1 MKRTNFS
8 NQVDRTIS
16 YYELNSSVLAK
27 FIGACSANK
36 NDLCIRIG
44 CICMII
50 SSSFI
55 GASCSSDNR
64 TNGEGGGT
72 RQALSIYK
80 GFLDEV
86 NAFNEKETAKLVDLC
101 RRWYALR
108 DSVAASLPHD
118 SIVMHGYPA
127 GQGEFININDS
138 IASRI
143 AMIVRSNDYTLTD
156 YLNFRFA
163 LGYIPHEEKYRPYI
177 KPGHDFFANL
187 DFVNPYQGNCR
198 TTIDRYE
205 SFLNNTLKKGIST
218 QKELE
223 SFICVEDRNFRTS
236 LKFLHNL
243 GDNSLERVNEMTK
256 EIIGRVSL
264 NLIDSC
270 DTFNREKALV
280 LMVMRSNR
288 RLTANAWQCAK
299 DIQEGR
305 LKEEEEL
312 YAAYFWMLLYPFIY
326 IDDIAVCLMS
336 EELKAQYYRLAA
348 LMPELMEPISKRLP
362 IGRFSLEELPKELIV
377 AYLTQIR

>member
-16 YYELNSSVLAK
+16 DYELNSSVLAK

-270 DTFNREKALV
+270 DAFNREKALV

-305 LKEEEEL
+305 LKEEAEL
-312 YAAYFWMLLYPFIY
+312 YAAYFWMLLNPFLY

-336 EELKAQYYRLAA
+336 EDLKAQYYRLAA

-362 IGRFSLEELPKELIV
+362 VGRFSLEELPKELIV

>member
-16 YYELNSSVLAK
+16 DYELNSSVLAK

-64 TNGEGGGT
+64 TNGEGGDT
-72 RQALSIYK
+72 RQALSIYR
-80 GFLDEV
+80 GFLDKV

-127 GQGEFININDS
+127 EQGEFININDS

-177 KPGHDFFANL
+177 KSGHDFFANL
-187 DFVNPYQGNCR
+187 DFVNPYQGNCK

-236 LKFLHNL
+236 LKFLHDL

-270 DTFNREKALV
+270 DAFNREKALV

-299 DIQEGR
+299 DIQEGK
-305 LKEEEEL
+305 LKEEEKL
-312 YAAYFWMLLYPFIY
+312 YAAYFWMLLNPFIY

-336 EELKAQYYRLAA
+336 EELKARYYRLAS
-348 LMPELMEPISKRLP
+348 LMPELMESISKRLP
-362 IGRFSLEELPKELIV
+362 VGRFSLEELPKELIV

>member
-16 YYELNSSVLAK
+16 DYELNSSVLAK

-64 TNGEGGGT
+64 INGEGGGT

-223 SFICVEDRNFRTS
+223 SFICVEDLNFRTS

-256 EIIGRVSL
+256 EIIGSVSL

-270 DTFNREKALV
+270 DAFNKEKSLV

-305 LKEEEEL
+305 LKAEEKL
-312 YAAYFWMLLYPFIY
+312 YAAYFWMLLNPFIY

-362 IGRFSLEELPKELIV
+362 VGRFSLEELPKELIV

>member
-16 YYELNSSVLAK
+16 DYELNSSVLAK

-118 SIVMHGYPA
+118 SIVMHGYLA

-223 SFICVEDRNFRTS
+223 SFICVEDRNFKTS

-256 EIIGRVSL
+256 EIIGSVSL

-270 DTFNREKALV
+270 DAFNREKSLV

-312 YAAYFWMLLYPFIY
+312 YAAYFWMLLNPFIY

-362 IGRFSLEELPKELIV
+362 VGRFSLEELPKELIV

>member
-8 NQVDRTIS
+8 IQVNRS
-16 YYELNSSVLAK
+16 SSNYELNSSVLTK
-27 FIGACSANK
+27 FVGACSVNK

-44 CICMII
+44 CICLII

-55 GASCSSDNR
+55 GSSCSSS
-64 TNGEGGGT
+64 NGENKDDDT

-86 NAFNEKETAKLVDLC
+86 NSFNEKETAKLVDLC

-118 SIVMHGYPA
+118 SVVVHGYA
-127 GQGEFININDS
+127 VEQEEFININDS

-187 DFVNPYQGNCR
+187 DFVNPYQDNCK
-198 TTIDRYE
+198 TTIERYE

-236 LKFLHNL
+236 LKFLHDL

-256 EIIGRVSL
+256 EIIGSVSL

-270 DTFNREKALV
+270 DAFNREKALV

-288 RLTANAWQCAK
+288 RLTANAWQCAM
-299 DIQEGR
+299 DIKEGR
-305 LKEEEEL
+305 LKEEAEL
-312 YAAYFWMLLYPFIY
+312 YAAYFWMLLNPFIY

-362 IGRFSLEELPKELIV
+362 VGRFSLEELPKELIV

>member
-16 YYELNSSVLAK
+16 DYELNSSVLAK

-256 EIIGRVSL
+256 EIIGSVSL

-270 DTFNREKALV
+270 DAFNREKALV

-299 DIQEGR
+299 DIQEGK
-305 LKEEEEL
+305 LKEEEKL
-312 YAAYFWMLLYPFIY
+312 YAAYFWMLLNPFIY

-336 EELKAQYYRLAA
+336 EELKARYYRLAA

-362 IGRFSLEELPKELIV
+362 VGRFSLEELPKELIV

>member
-16 YYELNSSVLAK
+16 DYELNSSVLAK

-256 EIIGRVSL
+256 EIIGSVSL

-270 DTFNREKALV
+270 DAFNKEKSLV

-312 YAAYFWMLLYPFIY
+312 YAAYFWMLLNPFIY

-362 IGRFSLEELPKELIV
+362 VGRFSLEELPKELIV

>member
-16 YYELNSSVLAK
+16 DYELNSSVLAK

-256 EIIGRVSL
+256 EIIGSVSL

-270 DTFNREKALV
+270 DAFNREKALV
-280 LMVMRSNR
+280 LMVMRNNR

-299 DIQEGR
+299 DIQEGK
-305 LKEEEEL
+305 LKEEEKL
-312 YAAYFWMLLYPFIY
+312 YAAYFWMLLNPFIY

-362 IGRFSLEELPKELIV
+362 VGRFSLEELPKELIV

>member
-270 DTFNREKALV
+270 DAFNREKALV

-305 LKEEEEL
+305 LKEEAEL
-312 YAAYFWMLLYPFIY
+312 YAAYFWMLLNPFIY

>member
-16 YYELNSSVLAK
+16 DYELNSSVLAK

-118 SIVMHGYPA
+118 SIVMHGYLA

-223 SFICVEDRNFRTS
+223 SFICVEDRNFKTS

-256 EIIGRVSL
+256 EIIGRVSM

-270 DTFNREKALV
+270 DAFNREKALV

-312 YAAYFWMLLYPFIY
+312 YAAYFWMLLNPFIY

-362 IGRFSLEELPKELIV
+362 VGRFSLEELPKELIV

>member
-16 YYELNSSVLAK
+16 DYELNSSVLAK

-127 GQGEFININDS
+127 GQEEFININDS
-138 IASRI
+138 IATRI
-143 AMIVRSNDYTLTD
+143 AKIVRSNDYTLTD

-177 KPGHDFFANL
+177 KPGHDFYSNL
-187 DFVNPYQGNCR
+187 DFVNLYQGNCK

-236 LKFLHNL
+236 LKFLHDL
-243 GDNSLERVNEMTK
+243 GDNSLEHVNEMTK
-256 EIIGRVSL
+256 EIIGRVSM

-270 DTFNREKALV
+270 DAFNREKALV

-299 DIQEGR
+299 DIQEGK
-305 LKEEEEL
+305 LKEEEKL
-312 YAAYFWMLLYPFIY
+312 YAAYFWMLLNPFIY

-362 IGRFSLEELPKELIV
+362 VGRFSLEELPKELIV

>member
-16 YYELNSSVLAK
+16 DYELNSSVLAK

-270 DTFNREKALV
+270 DAFNREKALV

-305 LKEEEEL
+305 LKEEAEL
-312 YAAYFWMLLYPFIY
+312 YAAYFWMLLNPFIY

-336 EELKAQYYRLAA
+336 EDLKAQYYRLAA

-362 IGRFSLEELPKELIV
+362 VGRFSLEELPKELIV

>member
-1 MKRTNFS
+1 MKRTNYL
-8 NQVDRTIS
+8 NQVDRRCS
-16 YYELNSSVLAK
+16 DYELNSSVLTK
-27 FIGACSANK
+27 FVGVCSANK
-36 NDLCIRIG
+36 NNLCIRIG
-44 CICMII
+44 CICLII

-55 GASCSSDNR
+55 GSSCSSA
-64 TNGEGGGT
+64 NGQNGDEGDT
-72 RQALSIYK
+72 RKALSIYK

-86 NAFNEKETAKLVDLC
+86 NAFNEKETAQLVELC

-118 SIVMHGYPA
+118 SIAVHGYPA
-127 GQGEFININDS
+127 EQEEFININDS
-138 IASRI
+138 IATRI

-177 KPGHDFFANL
+177 KPGHDFYANL
-187 DFVNPYQGNCR
+187 DFVNPYQGNCK
-198 TTIDRYE
+198 TTIDRYA

-236 LKFLHNL
+236 LKFLHDL
-243 GDNSLERVNEMTK
+243 GDNSLEHVNEMTK

-270 DTFNREKALV
+270 DAFNREKALV

-305 LKEEEEL
+305 LKAEETL
-312 YAAYFWMLLYPFIY
+312 YAAYFWMLLNPFIY

-362 IGRFSLEELPKELIV
+362 VGRFSLEELPKELIV

>member
-8 NQVDRTIS
+8 NQVNRSTS
-16 YYELNSSVLAK
+16 NYELNSSVLAK
-27 FIGACSANK
+27 FVGACSANK

-44 CICMII
+44 CICLII

-55 GASCSSDNR
+55 GSSCSSS
-64 TNGEGGGT
+64 NGENKDDDT

-86 NAFNEKETAKLVDLC
+86 NSFNEKETAKLVDLC

-118 SIVMHGYPA
+118 SVVVHGYA
-127 GQGEFININDS
+127 VEQEEFININDS

-187 DFVNPYQGNCR
+187 DFVNPYQDNCK
-198 TTIDRYE
+198 TTIERYE

-236 LKFLHNL
+236 LKFLHDL

-256 EIIGRVSL
+256 EIIGSVSL

-270 DTFNREKALV
+270 DAFNREKALV

-288 RLTANAWQCAK
+288 RLTANAWQCAM
-299 DIQEGR
+299 DIKEGR
-305 LKEEEEL
+305 LKEEAEL
-312 YAAYFWMLLYPFIY
+312 YAAYFWMLLNPFIY

-362 IGRFSLEELPKELIV
+362 VGRFSLEELPKELIV

>member
-16 YYELNSSVLAK
+16 DYELNSSVLAK

-256 EIIGRVSL
+256 EIIGSVSL

-270 DTFNREKALV
+270 DAFNKEKSLV
-280 LMVMRSNR
+280 LMVMRCNR

-312 YAAYFWMLLYPFIY
+312 YAAYFWMLLNPFIY
-326 IDDIAVCLMS
+326 IDDMAVCLMS

-348 LMPELMEPISKRLP
+348 LMPELMEPISQRLP
-362 IGRFSLEELPKELIV
+362 VGRFSLEELPKELIV

>member
-8 NQVDRTIS
+8 NQVDRTTS
-16 YYELNSSVLAK
+16 DYELNSSVLAK

-44 CICMII
+44 CICLII

-55 GASCSSDNR
+55 GSSCSSINEENKDDD
-64 TNGEGGGT
+64 T

-80 GFLDEV
+80 GFLNEV
-86 NAFNEKETAKLVDLC
+86 NSFNEKETAKLVELC

-108 DSVAASLPHD
+108 DSVATSLPHD
-118 SIVMHGYPA
+118 SVVVHGYSTV
-127 GQGEFININDS
+127 QEEFININDS
-138 IASRI
+138 ISSRI

-187 DFVNPYQGNCR
+187 DFVNPYQGNCK

-236 LKFLHNL
+236 LKFLHDL

-256 EIIGRVSL
+256 EIIGSVSL

-270 DTFNREKALV
+270 DAFNREKALV

-288 RLTANAWQCAK
+288 RLTANAWQCAM
-299 DIQEGR
+299 DIKEGR
-305 LKEEEEL
+305 LKEEAEL
-312 YAAYFWMLLYPFIY
+312 YAAYFWMLLNPFIY

-362 IGRFSLEELPKELIV
+362 VGRFSLEELPKELIV

>member
-8 NQVDRTIS
+8 NQVDRTITD
-16 YYELNSSVLAK
+16 YELNSSVLAK

-256 EIIGRVSL
+256 EIIGSVSL

-270 DTFNREKALV
+270 DAFNREKALV

-299 DIQEGR
+299 DIQEGK
-305 LKEEEEL
+305 LKEEEKL
-312 YAAYFWMLLYPFIY
+312 YAAYFWMLLNPFIY

-336 EELKAQYYRLAA
+336 EELKAQYYRLAS

-362 IGRFSLEELPKELIV
+362 VGRFSLEELPKELIV

>member
-16 YYELNSSVLAK
+16 DYELNSSVLAK

-108 DSVAASLPHD
+108 DSVADSLPHD

-270 DTFNREKALV
+270 DAFNREKALV

-305 LKEEEEL
+305 LKEEAEL
-312 YAAYFWMLLYPFIY
+312 YAAYFWMLLNPFLY

-336 EELKAQYYRLAA
+336 EDLKAQYYRLAA

-362 IGRFSLEELPKELIV
+362 VGRFSLEELPKELIV

>member
-1 MKRTNFS
+1 MKRTIFS
-8 NQVDRTIS
+8 NQVDRTTSI
-16 YYELNSSVLAK
+16 YELNSSVLTK
-27 FIGACSANK
+27 FVGACSANK

-44 CICMII
+44 CICLII
-50 SSSFI
+50 SSSLI
-55 GASCSSDNR
+55 GASCSLSNGQNR
-64 TNGEGGGT
+64 DDEDTKK
-72 RQALSIYK
+72 ALTIYK

-86 NAFNEKETAKLVDLC
+86 NTFNEKESTKLMDLC

-108 DSVAASLPHD
+108 DSIVASLPHD
-118 SIVMHGYPA
+118 SVIVHGYPA
-127 GQGEFININDS
+127 EQEEFININDS
-138 IASRI
+138 IATRI
-143 AMIVRSNDYTLTD
+143 AIIVRSNDYTLTD
-156 YLNFRFA
+156 YLNIRFA

-177 KPGHDFFANL
+177 KQGHDFFANL
-187 DFVNPYQGNCR
+187 DFVNTYQGNCK
-198 TTIDRYE
+198 TTIDRYA

-243 GDNSLERVNEMTK
+243 GDNSLEHVNEMTK

-264 NLIDSC
+264 NLVDSC
-270 DTFNREKALV
+270 DAFNREKVLV

-305 LKEEEEL
+305 LKEDADL
-312 YAAYFWMLLYPFIY
+312 YAAYFWMLLNPFIY

-348 LMPELMEPISKRLP
+348 LMPELMQPIAKRLP
-362 IGRFSLEELPKELIV
+362 VGRFSLEELPKELIV

>member
-16 YYELNSSVLAK
+16 DYELNSSVLAK

-108 DSVAASLPHD
+108 DSVTASLPHD

-127 GQGEFININDS
+127 RQGEFININDS

-177 KPGHDFFANL
+177 KHGHDFFANL

-236 LKFLHNL
+236 LKFLNYL

-270 DTFNREKALV
+270 DAFNREKALV

-305 LKEEEEL
+305 LKEEAEL
-312 YAAYFWMLLYPFIY
+312 YAAYFWMLLNPFIY

-362 IGRFSLEELPKELIV
+362 VGRFSLEELPKELIV

>member
-8 NQVDRTIS
+8 NQVDRSTS
-16 YYELNSSVLAK
+16 DYELNSSVLAK
-27 FIGACSANK
+27 FVGACSANK

-44 CICMII
+44 CICLII

-55 GASCSSDNR
+55 GSSCSSS
-64 TNGEGGGT
+64 NGENKDENDT

-86 NAFNEKETAKLVDLC
+86 NSFNEKEAAKLVDLC

-118 SIVMHGYPA
+118 SVVVYVYPA
-127 GQGEFININDS
+127 EQEEFININDS

-143 AMIVRSNDYTLTD
+143 AKIVRSNDYTLTD

-187 DFVNPYQGNCR
+187 DFVNPYQGNCK

-236 LKFLHNL
+236 LKFLHGL

-270 DTFNREKALV
+270 DAFNREKALV

-305 LKEEEEL
+305 LKEEAEL
-312 YAAYFWMLLYPFIY
+312 YAAYFWMLLNPFIY
-326 IDDIAVCLMS
+326 
-336 EELKAQYYRLAA
+336 R
-348 LMPELMEPISKRLP
+348 
-362 IGRFSLEELPKELIV
+362 
-377 AYLTQIR
+377 

>member
-8 NQVDRTIS
+8 NQVNRSTS
-16 YYELNSSVLAK
+16 NYELNSSVLAK
-27 FIGACSANK
+27 FVGACSANK

-44 CICMII
+44 CICLII

-55 GASCSSDNR
+55 GSSCSSS
-64 TNGEGGGT
+64 NGENKDDDT

-86 NAFNEKETAKLVDLC
+86 NSFNEKETAKLVDLC

-118 SIVMHGYPA
+118 SVVVHGYA
-127 GQGEFININDS
+127 VEQEEFININDS

-187 DFVNPYQGNCR
+187 DFVNPYQDNCK
-198 TTIDRYE
+198 TTIERYE

-236 LKFLHNL
+236 LKFLHDL
-243 GDNSLERVNEMTK
+243 GDNSLEHINVMTK

-270 DTFNREKALV
+270 DAFNREMALV
-280 LMVMRSNR
+280 LMMMRSNR
-288 RLTANAWQCAK
+288 RLTANAWQCAM
-299 DIQEGR
+299 DIKEGR
-305 LKEEEEL
+305 LKEEAEL
-312 YAAYFWMLLYPFIY
+312 YAAYFWMLLNPFIY

-362 IGRFSLEELPKELIV
+362 VGRFSLEELPKELIV